1 MLIAKNVAVMVMNKK
16 DADQPASKPRNRWM
30 DNRSFKGHREAQ
42 FLKQLTKLFW
52 GTDAKG
58 NEQRL

>member
-1 MLIAKNVAVMVMNKK
+1 MVMNKK

-42 FLKQLTKLFW
+42 FLKQLTKLFL